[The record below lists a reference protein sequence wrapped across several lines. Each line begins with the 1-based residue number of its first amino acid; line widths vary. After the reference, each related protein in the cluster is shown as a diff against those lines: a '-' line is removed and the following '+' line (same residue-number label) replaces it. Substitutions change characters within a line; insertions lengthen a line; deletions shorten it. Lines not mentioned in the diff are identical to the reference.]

1 MGGSRVD
8 LSLDLSQREG
18 FLRGFRGQVNVLVVC
33 GMEPIQF
40 DLKAKFNGVSLHWKY
55 RPLRKGNGRYIHAGR
70 IPSSHKHRGVLIAGW
85 YRGHYHRPEY
95 GEASVVPYYIGKL
108 RARDHHE
115 ITLRLQTCGY
125 RKL

>member
-1 MGGSRVD
+1 MQYS
-8 LSLDLSQREG
+8 LSIQG
-18 FLRGFRGQVNVLVVC
+18 LVVC

-85 YRGHYHRPEY
+85 YRGQTIPPEF
-95 GEASVVPYYIGKL
+95 GEASVVGYYTE
-108 RARDHHE
+108 ASPHE
-115 ITLRLQTCGY
+115 IGFVSRHVDTGSYNRICYSPEPTSSEKQHTT